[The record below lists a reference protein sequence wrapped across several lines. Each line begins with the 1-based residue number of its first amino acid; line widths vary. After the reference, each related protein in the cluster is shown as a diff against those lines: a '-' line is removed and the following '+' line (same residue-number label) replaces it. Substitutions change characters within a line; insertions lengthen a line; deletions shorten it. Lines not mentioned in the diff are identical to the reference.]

1 LYLKNKVVSEFVL
14 KPKKNEKYSAANISG
29 EWYLGE
35 AAAFGLKS
43 C

>member
-1 LYLKNKVVSEFVL
+1 MYLKNKVVSEFVL
-14 KPKKNEKYSAANISG
+14 KPEKNKKYSAANISG

-35 AAAFGLKS
+35 AVSFGLKS